1 MARRFFWL
9 CALVTIVSAFTS
21 AAFSVAALFSSG
33 DAHVNAMYAAS
44 RSLSLAAAS
53 VVVVLA
59 RSRSGLLAVALVMAL
74 VQGADAV
81 IGVIEREPLKT
92 FGPAFLALVTLAVLI
107 LLFKSIP
114 PSERQ

>member
-1 MARRFFWL
+1 MGRRFFWL
-9 CALVTIVSAFTS
+9 CALVTIGSAFTS
-21 AAFSVAALFSSG
+21 AGFSIAALFSSG

-59 RSRSGLLAVALVMAL
+59 RSRSGLLVVAFVMAL

-81 IGVIEREPLKT
+81 IGAIERNPLKT
-92 FGPAFLALVTLAVLI
+92 FGPAFLALVTMVALVL
-107 LLFKSIP
+107 LLRCFP
-114 PSERQ
+114 PSEK